1 MAAGKDLNNSLD
13 LGVIVI
19 EDDRRISV
27 WNDWIAHK
35 AQIPAAKALGR
46 TLAELFPALEGAP
59 LLAAVERV
67 FSAGL
72 PTIMSHHFHPRV
84 LPLVEV
90 RGRVVEPVE
99 QSVVVRP
106 LLTGEG
112 RQAACLIQVSDLTSA
127 VKRDRHLRKI
137 TAYSRTLF
145 DMSADALVTVDG
157 EGRMLETNPSFET
170 LTGRSGAGLQ
180 GQPFCEV
187 FLSVEE
193 ARSFVRQAFAD
204 RLRHDVT
211 LTLRHA
217 DGGLR
222 HVLLNAAVIPGAH
235 SDDPCLYIS
244 ARDISHRIEAQ
255 RQLARKSDE
264 LERSNAELSA
274 FAYVASHDL
283 RQPLRMISS
292 YLGLI
297 ERRLGTALPDDLR
310 EFLSFAVDG
319 ARRMDRLI
327 LDLLEYSRVG
337 HDDGRR
343 EAVDVAEVVNDSL
356 LNLKLAIEESQA
368 ELVVGALPVIESDR
382 LELLRLFQNLIGNA
396 LKYRSLD
403 RLPRIEVGYRGDGG
417 EHCFFVRDNGI
428 GIAAEQSDRAFGIF
442 QRLVPA
448 EQYEGTVIGLAI
460 CKKIVEH
467 RGGRIWVD
475 SRPGF
480 GSTFFFTVPEDAA
493 AS

>member
-1 MAAGKDLNNSLD
+1 MFVSKDLINSLD

-19 EDDRRISV
+19 ADDRRISA

-35 AQIPAAKALGR
+35 AQVDAAEALGR
-46 TLAELFPALEGAP
+46 TLVELFPALEGSQ

-67 FSAGL
+67 FTAGL

-106 LLTGEG
+106 LLAAEG
-112 RQAACLIQVSDLTSA
+112 RGPSCLIQVSDLTSA
-127 VKRDRHLRKI
+127 VKRDRHLRKV
-137 TAYSRTLF
+137 TAYNRTLF
-145 DMSADALVTVDG
+145 EMSADALVTVDG
-157 EGRMLETNPSFET
+157 DGRMLDTNPSFET
-170 LTGRSGAGLQ
+170 LTGRSGAGLR
-180 GQPFCEV
+180 GQAFCDV

-193 ARSFVRQAFAD
+193 ARAFVRQAFAD
-204 RLRHDVT
+204 RLQHDAT
-211 LTLRHA
+211 LSLRHA
-217 DGGLR
+217 EGGLR
-222 HVLLNAAVIPGAH
+222 HVLLNAAVIPGAQ

-297 ERRLGTALPDDLR
+297 ERRLGAGLSEDLK
-310 EFLSFAVDG
+310 EYFAFAVDG

-327 LDLLEYSRVG
+327 LDLLDYSRVG
-337 HDDGRR
+337 HDDGRL

-368 ELVVGALPVIESDR
+368 ELVVGALPVIEADR

-396 LKYRSLD
+396 LKYRSLE

-428 GIAAEQSDRAFGIF
+428 GIAADQSDRAFGIF

-448 EQYEGTVIGLAI
+448 EQYEGTGIGLAI

-467 RGGRIWVD
+467 RGGRIWVE
-475 SRPGF
+475 SLPGR
-480 GSTFFFTVPEDAA
+480 GSTFFFTVPEGAA
-493 AS
+493 AP